1 MLPMPPVSRFPPIR
15 VTAGHNFFPLADQ
28 LLLVPR
34 QFAPVVFGAVSLC
47 YTCSVL
53 KKQVE
58 TGVPAQTESLLR
70 LAMRQGGVPFGF
82 YEFPIVI
89 VRNNEG
95 GVCSVLHPL
104 NLVCQLLVSG
114 LLIDPA
120 MVKCSD
126 VMNRWH
132 RNACREMFPPLVE
145 NDADIQ
151 ITPETSKAARN
162 GFNVPGDANLT
173 HVEDDRTHH
182 AWQDNHNTEATMG
195 VLATRS
201 PGESMSEIAPA
212 ATDTAIGENE
222 NQTLTPLVVSFE
234 EATRRDEGILEDIRR
249 LREAIRVRALPIKDP
264 SNFFIAHHYPLHQ
277 TNGGPLDAISTIACF
292 RLSQEDL
299 NRIAVA
305 FACSLSDVE
314 TGNIFKGESE
324 IIEELEPMSTKNAFD
339 SDYRNPERDPLPLVL
354 GKDDTEDGLRAK
366 ANCMLVESLH
376 DIWMK
381 VLLRNE
387 FEPSEPVC
395 RGPVMPCFQKAVLES
410 YSIPPHSQRTGY
422 NLGSTTEKSS

>member
-1 MLPMPPVSRFPPIR
+1 MPPVSRFPPIR
-15 VTAGHNFFPLADQ
+15 VTAGHNFFPIADQ
-28 LLLVPR
+28 FLLVPR

-47 YTCSVL
+47 YSCSVL

-58 TGVPAQTESLLR
+58 AGVPAQTESFLR
-70 LAMRQGGVPFGF
+70 LAMRQAGVPFGF

-95 GVCSVLHPL
+95 GVCSVLHAH
-104 NLVCQLLVSG
+104 NVVCQLLVSG

-120 MVKCSD
+120 AVKCST

-132 RNACREMFPPLVE
+132 RNACREMFPPLFG

-151 ITPETSKAARN
+151 ITPETPKAARDGLN
-162 GFNVPGDANLT
+162 APGAANLS

-182 AWQDNHNTEATMG
+182 ARQGNHSTVVVVG
-195 VLATRS
+195 VPATRS
-201 PGESMSEIAPA
+201 PGESISETSPA
-212 ATDTAIGENE
+212 ATDTAIGDSG

-234 EATRRDEGILEDIRR
+234 EATRRQEGILEDIRR
-249 LREAIRVRALPIKDP
+249 LREAIKVRAMPIQDP
-264 SNFFIAHHYPLHQ
+264 SNFFIAHHYPFHQ

-314 TGNIFKGESE
+314 TGDVFKGESE
-324 IIEELEPMSTKNAFD
+324 MIEELEPMSAKDAFD

-366 ANCMLVESLH
+366 ANCKLVEPLH

-381 VLLRNE
+381 ILLRNE

-410 YSIPPHSQRTGY
+410 YSTTPRSQRTDY
-422 NLGSTTEKSS
+422 NIGSTTG